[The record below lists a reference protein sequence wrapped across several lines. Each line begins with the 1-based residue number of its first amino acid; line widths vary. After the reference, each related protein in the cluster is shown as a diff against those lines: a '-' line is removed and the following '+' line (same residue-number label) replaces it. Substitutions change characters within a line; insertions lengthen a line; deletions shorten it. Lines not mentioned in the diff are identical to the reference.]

1 MALMVKLVYYG
12 FSQPRIWQIME
23 SSRIEKWQES
33 HEQYKELTYK
43 KALDYVHAKRDSVEG
58 L

>member
-1 MALMVKLVYYG
+1 MMVKLVYYG